1 MAAIVSVVPAGSL
14 FDLSGR
20 VALVTGASRGIGSA
34 IAEIL
39 AEHGAQ
45 VVLSSRK
52 QADLDTEAERINA
65 LYPEKA
71 VAIAAHAGK
80 QDDLERLVQQAM
92 ERFSRID
99 ILINNAATNPYFGP
113 VLGAELS
120 AWDKT
125 FEVNLRGI
133 FVLTQQVY
141 RASMEAHGGAIVN
154 IASIGGIRPG
164 LGLGVYNVSKAA
176 VIMLTRQLAREI
188 GGQVRVNA
196 VAPGLVKTRFA
207 EALWGN
213 QEILDRVLAQNPM
226 GRIGVPSEVAA
237 AVLFLASDA
246 ASYVNGEVL
255 VVDGGGGEV

>member
-1 MAAIVSVVPAGSL
+1 MPPTSR

-34 IAEIL
+34 IADAL

-52 QADLDTEAERINA
+52 QSDLDKEAERING
-65 LYPEKA
+65 LYPERA
-71 VAIAAHAGK
+71 TAIAAHAGR
-80 QDDLERLVQQAM
+80 QEDLERLVGATM

-99 ILINNAATNPYFGP
+99 ILVNNAATNPYFGP
-113 VLGAELS
+113 VLGAEVG

-125 FEVNLRGI
+125 FEVNLRGV
-133 FVLTQQVY
+133 FLLTKLVHD
-141 RASMEAHGGAIVN
+141 AWMESHGGAIVN
-154 IASIGGIRPG
+154 IASIGGLRPG
-164 LGLGVYNVSKAA
+164 LGLGVYNITKAG
-176 VIMLTRQLAREI
+176 VIMLTRQLAREL
-188 GGQVRVNA
+188 GGKVRVNA
-196 VAPGLVKTRFA
+196 VAPGLIKTRFA

-213 QEILDRVLAQNPM
+213 QVILDRVLAQNPM
-226 GRIGVPSEVAA
+226 GRIGVPEEVAS